1 MIYRTGDKGR
11 LKTDGNMEYLGRL
24 DSQIKLRG
32 FRIELDEIKTVI
44 LEAPLVKASAV
55 ILNQTI
61 PNDAATARLDA
72 YVILEKNG
80 NINEVK
86 KYVRRMLPDYMI
98 PSTFTEVSHLPLTTN
113 GKLDVKN
120 FPLPSVTFEKID
132 TSTTDEKNSNLISSM
147 LLLWKKILGVSLTID
162 DNFFE
167 MGGNSLLVVRLL
179 AAMREHNLPE
189 FHVREIYMHQTIRN
203 LIASFENK
211 NVFKKTISN
220 EKISKNDIKKS
231 ISKDLYLASPQQR
244 RIYVEQLKDL
254 FSVKYNLPLI
264 VDLPNNISIDGIKNS
279 FEKLVKRHEIFRT
292 KFLHLQGETYQKIL
306 QEIKI
311 DLSMID
317 CHNYDDEIKKYIKP
331 FDLNL
336 APLWRIF
343 LFRDLHGNIRM
354 LFDIHHILTD
364 GFSLANLFLEWS
376 SI

>member
-1 MIYRTGDKGR
+1 
-11 LKTDGNMEYLGRL
+11 
-24 DSQIKLRG
+24 
-32 FRIELDEIKTVI
+32 
-44 LEAPLVKASAV
+44 
-55 ILNQTI
+55 
-61 PNDAATARLDA
+61 
-72 YVILEKNG
+72 
-80 NINEVK
+80 
-86 KYVRRMLPDYMI
+86 
-98 PSTFTEVSHLPLTTN
+98 
-113 GKLDVKN
+113 
-120 FPLPSVTFEKID
+120 
-132 TSTTDEKNSNLISSM
+132 M

-189 FHVREIYMHQTIRN
+189 FNVREIYMHQTIRN

-343 LFRDLHGNIRM
+343 LF
-354 LFDIHHILTD
+354 
-364 GFSLANLFLEWS
+364 S
-376 SI
+376 SDHTRIGRTRHSDTATNGL